1 MANNA
6 LPAAVDDRH
15 GLYERDYNTWAVE
28 QAHALKEHRTEALDW
43 KNLAE
48 EVEGLGRGERREL
61 RSRLKVLLA
70 HLLNG
75 NFSRDA
81 ELVAGKPRSRCNAS
95 RYDSICETIQD

>member
-15 GLYERDYNTWAVE
+15 GLYERDYYTWAVE

-48 EVEGLGRGERREL
+48 EVEGLGRSERREL

-81 ELVAGKPRSRCNAS
+81 ELVAGKP
-95 RYDSICETIQD
+95 